1 MAYAVCSSDDDKRA
15 TLPAGELPMTIK
27 LSFLVHSL
35 EEEER
40 FVSLLAMTGVRS
52 ISSEVVNAGGV
63 EAVSNNGDASPPR
76 T

>member
-1 MAYAVCSSDDDKRA
+1 
-15 TLPAGELPMTIK
+15 MTIK